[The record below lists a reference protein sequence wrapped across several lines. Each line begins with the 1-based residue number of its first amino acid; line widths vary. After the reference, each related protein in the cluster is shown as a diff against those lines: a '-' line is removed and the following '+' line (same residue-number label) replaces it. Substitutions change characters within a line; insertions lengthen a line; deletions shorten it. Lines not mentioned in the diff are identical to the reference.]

1 MAQRSIDQ
9 QVIERVG
16 AYRLERHLVTS
27 GPVRVYLARE
37 EGTASRGRP
46 VILKIAQS
54 LLPEDVEQVEELRHQ
69 APLLCQLNHPGIVR
83 TYRTFEHKDAMVF
96 LVYHVDGATLPHLS
110 HVTTREVPA

>member
-46 VILKIAQS
+46 VILKIAQEIVDKIRS
-54 LLPEDVEQVEELRHQ
+54 RQPQTRSRKALR
-69 APLLCQLNHPGIVR
+69 
-83 TYRTFEHKDAMVF
+83 
-96 LVYHVDGATLPHLS
+96 S
-110 HVTTREVPA
+110 